1 VRFHSANYTA
11 RRASVSIVGDLSRA
25 EAEALAIRLTDGLPE
40 GAEAEPIPEV
50 VLPQREKLRIPHH
63 ATQSHIFV
71 GLPAMRRGDPD
82 FYPLLVGNYIL
93 GGGGFVSRL
102 TKEVREKRGFA
113 YSVYSHFQPYRRLGP
128 FEIGLQ
134 TKREQAEEALKVVD
148 TTLAA
153 FLEKGP
159 TEDEL
164 KRAKENL
171 INGFALRIDS
181 NKKILDHVAMIG
193 FYGLPLDYL
202 DRYPKEVAKVTSAQ
216 IRDAFSRRIRPENLV
231 TVIVAGS

>member
-1 VRFHSANYTA
+1 
-11 RRASVSIVGDLSRA
+11 
-25 EAEALAIRLTDGLPE
+25 
-40 GAEAEPIPEV
+40 
-50 VLPQREKLRIPHH
+50 
-63 ATQSHIFV
+63 
-71 GLPAMRRGDPD
+71 M
-82 FYPLLVGNYIL
+82 
-93 GGGGFVSRL
+93 
-102 TKEVREKRGFA
+102 
-113 YSVYSHFQPYRRLGP
+113 
-128 FEIGLQ
+128 
-134 TKREQAEEALKVVD
+134 VD